1 MRYFCNIL
9 VLIIITSSSILY
21 GADSDYIT
29 IRAENAYSLA
39 IPKKWTV
46 LDNDQL
52 AAIAKSTSNRE
63 KMIIGANYFDKNGVS
78 RATAL
83 LSIKNTKSLS
93 QQDIKSLTKS
103 DLKKYEDTSRK
114 QMETGN
120 LPDGM
125 KAKFI
130 GLSVQYIN
138 GKGSLVTE
146 TDLITKDG
154 KRIRQI
160 SDTFFFGDKS
170 VKMTV
175 SYDPA
180 YEKNYRPVV
189 SKIRNSLQIN

>member
-1 MRYFCNIL
+1 MRYLCNIF
-9 VLIIITSSSILY
+9 VLIIITSSISY

-29 IRAENAYSLA
+29 IRAENAYSLE

-52 AAIAKSTSNRE
+52 AAIARSTSNRE

-83 LSIKNTKSLS
+83 LSIRNTKSLS

-114 QMETGN
+114 QMESGN

-146 TDLITKDG
+146 TDLVAKDG

-189 SKIRNSLQIN
+189 SKIRHSLQIN